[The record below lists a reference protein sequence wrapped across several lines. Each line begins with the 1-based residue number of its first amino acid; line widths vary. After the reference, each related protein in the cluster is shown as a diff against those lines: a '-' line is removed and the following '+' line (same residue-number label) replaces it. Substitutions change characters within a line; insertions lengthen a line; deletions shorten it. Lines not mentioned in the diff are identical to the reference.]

1 MNSESG
7 RLIEELTD
15 LGCSK
20 LDAAIEAVG
29 KTFGMNAVP
38 TDVESHNKGEKKD
51 GKRKTV

>member
-1 MNSESG
+1 MSEPG

-20 LDAAIEAVG
+20 VDAAIEAVG

-38 TDVESHNKGEKKD
+38 TDPATPEKGDK
-51 GKRKTV
+51 G